1 MNLRGFLV
9 VVKIVISLTSF
20 SQMRHSDHLVEIKG
34 ARITIDGSTNVSSFS
49 CGFMETKRFEAI
61 PVSSGWT
68 QLHIYFEDLI
78 IQFPVDRFDCGL
90 DLMTQDFHDLV
101 KAKRFPILTLQINQI
116 KVSPSSKG
124 FELLDVETEVMVTLA
139 GVTRRYWIS
148 GASVINRTEEDM
160 TLKATRVI
168 KMTDFGILPP
178 TKFFGTVRANDAL
191 SVNFEVDLFVQTLKK
206 GRG

>member
-1 MNLRGFLV
+1 MKLRGLLV
-9 VVKIVISLTSF
+9 AVKIMISLTSF
-20 SQMRHSDHLVEIKG
+20 GQLRHNDHLVEITG
-34 ARITIDGSTNVSSFS
+34 ARITIDGSTNLSSFS
-49 CGFMETKRFEAI
+49 CGFMETKKFEAI

-68 QLHIYFEDLI
+68 DLKIYFQDLI
-78 IQFPVDRFDCGL
+78 IQFPVARFDCGME
-90 DLMTQDFHDLV
+90 LMTQDFHELV
-101 KAKRFPILTLQINQI
+101 KAERFPILTLQINQI
-116 KVSPSSKG
+116 KVSPSSLG

-160 TLKATRVI
+160 TLKGTCTV
-168 KMTDFGILPP
+168 KMTDFGVIPP

-191 SVNFEVDLFVQTLKK
+191 LVNFEVDLFVQTLKK